1 MKLRFLILSMS
12 VVGASVSMAD
22 RLCPVIGTSV
32 THGESGSAAE
42 GTFVCSGQGLAPYYV
57 DVAQYHSDKNNC
69 PGGYC
74 FDVFLIY
81 YKFSSRNVESN
92 RPDSDPVLSFT
103 MITNPAGSKDI
114 NYWTVPDFRPLPS
127 RTANENAQAS
137 LQMHSQATCFVGA
150 PGKSEF
156 QENGVSVNLTNQR
169 ILRIERET
177 ADFKYKEVRYV
188 AIDPKNPDKLV
199 VILKEAGR
207 KSSSVAYEKEGAP
220 SIEICQRVSEGD
232 VNNGFSKRKQGG
244 WKAFTASINLLS
256 PRTDGQYGRP
266 EDLLGFG
273 LESEQTKPHT
283 SILAKV
289 NAEYDKNSKQV
300 KIKIVGQKG
309 ESVSKS
315 FQLPGGPSMDSFM
328 GFLKK
333 MGFN

>member
-1 MKLRFLILSMS
+1 MRLKIFVLMMGVLGSSI
-12 VVGASVSMAD
+12 SMAD
-22 RLCPVIGTSV
+22 RLCPVIGASVSNGELGTS
-32 THGESGSAAE
+32 AE

-57 DVAQYHSDKNNC
+57 DVAQYHSDQDRC

-81 YKFSSRNVESN
+81 YKFSSKNVESN
-92 RPDSDPVLSFT
+92 NIDSDPVLSFT

-114 NYWTVPDFRPLPS
+114 NYWTVPDFRPLPN

-137 LQMHSQATCFVGA
+137 LQMHSQATCFIGD

-156 QENGVSVNLTNQR
+156 RENGVSVNLTNQK

-177 ADFKYKEVRYV
+177 ADFKYKELRYV
-188 AIDPKNPDKLV
+188 AIDPTHPNKLI
-199 VILKEAGR
+199 VIQKEAGR
-207 KSSSVAYEKEGAP
+207 KSPLLAYEKEGAP
-220 SIEICQRVSEGD
+220 SIEICQRVSALD
-232 VNNGFSKRKQGG
+232 VNNGFSKKKKGG
-244 WKAFTASINLLS
+244 WKAFSASINLLS
-256 PRTDGQYGRP
+256 PRADGQYGRP

-273 LESEQTKPHT
+273 LGAEQGKPGS

-300 KIKIVGQKG
+300 KIKIVDQTGDP
-309 ESVSKS
+309 VSKS
-315 FQLPGGPSMDSFM
+315 YQLPGGPSMASFM
-328 GFLKK
+328 TFLKK